1 MQRSGGNS
9 HWDILTMSRRSSLPD
24 VGSLSAVNEIF
35 WIKGDRPPHLA
46 IVMRPRG
53 EDWLADA
60 MRRMRAN
67 GIETVIS
74 MLEPHEAE
82 WLGLAAE
89 QTGAER
95 VGMEFLSF
103 PIQDTQVPANTG
115 AFREFV
121 ADVARRLREG
131 EHVGVHCRGSIGR
144 ATILAACTLIEL
156 GWSAADALEAI
167 ENARGEEVPDTPEQ
181 AEWIRNYRP

>member
-1 MQRSGGNS
+1 MRRSGGQFP
-9 HWDILTMSRRSSLPD
+9 LGYPD
-24 VGSLSAVNEIF
+24 KGPAFVTAGRPGSERVNEVF

-74 MLEPHEAE
+74 LLEPHEAE
-82 WLGLAAE
+82 WLGLATE

-95 VGMEFLSF
+95 AGMEFLSF
-103 PIQDTQVPANTG
+103 PIQDTQVPANIG

-121 ADVARRLREG
+121 ASVARRLSEG

-144 ATILAACTLIEL
+144 ATILAACTLIQL
-156 GWSAADALEAI
+156 GWNAADALEAI